1 MYEESFCIKRIKELM
16 DKNGFNLYRLS
27 KQSGISLSTLS
38 SMFQKNTDPRVDTI
52 ERICAAC
59 GISVTQFFEQS
70 SKDLTDEQSKILA
83 LYNALPSDK
92 KRMAYSYLRF
102 LQEND

>member
-59 GISVTQFFEQS
+59 GISVAQFFEQS

-83 LYNALPSDK
+83 LYNALPSEK